1 MKHDAMKNRPIS
13 LALLAGFTLFC
24 LTTGSA
30 HSAPMN
36 VTATV
41 LEVCE
46 LGTVDDMAFGGL
58 TPGSNLDVSVTATIE
73 WRCSNGTSADI
84 SLDNGSNGDRSMSGP
99 GATTVSFELYKD
111 GAPSQRWGVTGA
123 ETVTLSGTGM
133 ASFSSTTVHGEVLH
147 ADYVAAPQGAYSDI
161 VTVNIVIN

>member
-1 MKHDAMKNRPIS
+1 MTRYSMKNRSI
-13 LALLAGFTLFC
+13 LLASCILSC
-24 LTTGSA
+24 LVVGSVQ
-30 HSAPMN
+30 SAPMN

-41 LEVCE
+41 LETCE

-58 TPGSNLDVSVTATIE
+58 TPGSNLDVSVTATIQ

-84 SLDNGSNGDRSMSGP
+84 TLDDGGNGDRSMSGP
-99 GATTVSFELYKD
+99 GAATLSFELYKD
-111 GAPSQRWGVTGA
+111 AALSQRWGDTGA
-123 ETVTLSGTGM
+123 ETVTLNGTGM
-133 ASFSSTTVHGEVLH
+133 ASFSSATVHGEVLH